1 MALTHISVGPF
12 IYFKELNIL
21 LEQLKD
27 LCDVEGVRIHE
38 EHDGHLL
45 VGFHIWNDIENEY
58 IMSIEYGDDILEYYI
73 RSHTDE
79 RRQFIDNPTFEDLR
93 EKVFSIIE
101 SS

>member
-1 MALTHISVGPF
+1 M
-12 IYFKELNIL
+12 L
-21 LEQLKD
+21 LEQLRD

-45 VGFHIWNDIENEY
+45 VGFHIWNDVENEY

-79 RRQFIDNPTFEDLR
+79 RRQVIDNPTFEDLR

-101 SS
+101 SA